1 MTTVQQPAHDT
12 SGWLSSYYFLRAGV
26 SVGWVAAAFTIGRAM
41 PPAAA
46 ALLVAY
52 PAWDA
57 VANVIDA
64 RRSGGLAANPSQ
76 ALNAAASTVVA
87 LAVAVALGWSQHAV
101 LAVFGV
107 WAILSGLLQLA
118 TGVRRWNAGAQW
130 AMALSG
136 AQSALAGTHFIFK
149 ANGAS
154 DTWDHGHRSL
164 RRVRCLLLPGFG
176 PVVDRGAGQ
185 EGSDRTDRMT
195 LRGAG
200 GTLEPASLAAGGLP
214 RPVLGERAWTRSRP
228 VRDEVVA
235 VGRVDAL
242 RYDARRSPA

>member
-1 MTTVQQPAHDT
+1 MTTVQQPGRDT

-87 LAVAVALGWSQHAV
+87 LAVAVALGRSQLV
-101 LAVFGV
+101 
-107 WAILSGLLQLA
+107 

-154 DTWDHGHRSL
+154 T
-164 RRVRCLLLPGFG
+164 PGVTDIAPYAAFG
-176 PVVDRGAGQ
+176 AFYFLVSAVWLTVAQARKGVS
-185 EGSDRTDRMT
+185 ERTT
-195 LRGAG
+195 
-200 GTLEPASLAAGGLP
+200 
-214 RPVLGERAWTRSRP
+214 
-228 VRDEVVA
+228 
-235 VGRVDAL
+235 
-242 RYDARRSPA
+242 

>member
-1 MTTVQQPAHDT
+1 MTTVQQPGRDA

-154 DTWDHGHRSL
+154 T
-164 RRVRCLLLPGFG
+164 PGITDITPYAAFG
-176 PVVDRGAGQ
+176 AFYFLVSAVWLTVVQARKGVS
-185 EGSDRTDRMT
+185 ERT
-195 LRGAG
+195 A
-200 GTLEPASLAAGGLP
+200 
-214 RPVLGERAWTRSRP
+214 
-228 VRDEVVA
+228 
-235 VGRVDAL
+235 
-242 RYDARRSPA
+242 

>member
-1 MTTVQQPAHDT
+1 MTTIQR
-12 SGWLSSYYFLRAGV
+12 SGRDASRWLSSYYFLRAGV
-26 SVGWVAAAFTIGRAM
+26 SVGWVAAALTVGRTV

-87 LAVAVALGWSQHAV
+87 VAVAVALGGGLHAV

-118 TGVRRWNAGAQW
+118 TGLRRWQAGAQW

-136 AQSALAGTHFIFK
+136 AQSALAGTHFIVK
-149 ANGAS
+149 ANGAA
-154 DTWDHGHRSL
+154 T
-164 RRVRCLLLPGFG
+164 PGIADIAPYAAFG
-176 PVVDRGAGQ
+176 AFYFLVSAVWLTVARARRGA
-185 EGSDRTDRMT
+185 T
-195 LRGAG
+195 
-200 GTLEPASLAAGGLP
+200 
-214 RPVLGERAWTRSRP
+214 ERA
-228 VRDEVVA
+228 A
-235 VGRVDAL
+235 
-242 RYDARRSPA
+242 

>member
-1 MTTVQQPAHDT
+1 MTTVQKTGRDT
-12 SGWLSSYYFLRAGV
+12 THWLSSYYFLRAGV
-26 SVGWVAAAFTIGRAM
+26 SVGWVAAAFTIGKAM

-87 LAVAVALGWSQHAV
+87 VAVAVALGSGMHAV

-118 TGVRRWNAGAQW
+118 TGVRRWQEGAQW
-130 AMALSG
+130 AMVLSG
-136 AQSALAGTHFIFK
+136 AQSALAGGHFIFK
-149 ANGAS
+149 ANGVSTPAIT
-154 DTWDHGHRSL
+154 DIA
-164 RRVRCLLLPGFG
+164 PYAAFG
-176 PVVDRGAGQ
+176 AAYFLVSAVWLTVAQARKATT
-185 EGSDRTDRMT
+185 ERT
-195 LRGAG
+195 A
-200 GTLEPASLAAGGLP
+200 
-214 RPVLGERAWTRSRP
+214 
-228 VRDEVVA
+228 
-235 VGRVDAL
+235 
-242 RYDARRSPA
+242 

>member
-1 MTTVQQPAHDT
+1 MTTVQKTGRDT
-12 SGWLSSYYFLRAGV
+12 SHWLSSYYFLRAGI
-26 SVGWVAAAFTIGRAM
+26 SVGWVAAAFTIGKAM

-76 ALNAAASTVVA
+76 ALNAATSTVVA
-87 LAVAVALGWSQHAV
+87 VGVAVALGSGMHAV

-118 TGVRRWNAGAQW
+118 TGVRRWQEGAQW
-130 AMALSG
+130 AMVLSG
-136 AQSALAGTHFIFK
+136 AQSALAGGHFIFQ

-154 DTWDHGHRSL
+154 T
-164 RRVRCLLLPGFG
+164 PGITDIAPYAAFG
-176 PVVDRGAGQ
+176 AAYFLVSAVWLTVAQARKATT
-185 EGSDRTDRMT
+185 ERT
-195 LRGAG
+195 A
-200 GTLEPASLAAGGLP
+200 
-214 RPVLGERAWTRSRP
+214 
-228 VRDEVVA
+228 
-235 VGRVDAL
+235 
-242 RYDARRSPA
+242 